1 MWNFPWQKSAI
12 LTEINSN
19 NKIIAAEN
27 HRKRIEL
34 LQQNH
39 SENII
44 IYSDDS
50 KQDSYADAAAYI
62 SYLNKIQQQ
71 YYWHL
76 HSNIEAFDIE
86 LFAML
91 KSLQTAKA
99 YINTSNLVKNIWIFS
114 DNQAAI
120 QEICKNSSSSDQEI
134 SYKIQ
139 QEAESLLLQNIQL
152 HIC

>member
-1 MWNFPWQKSAI
+1 
-12 LTEINSN
+12 
-19 NKIIAAEN
+19 
-27 HRKRIEL
+27 
-34 LQQNH
+34 
-39 SENII
+39 
-44 IYSDDS
+44 
-50 KQDSYADAAAYI
+50 
-62 SYLNKIQQQ
+62 
-71 YYWHL
+71 L
-76 HSNIEAFDIE
+76 HSNIKAFDIE

-120 QEICKNSSSSDQEI
+120 QRICKNSSSSDQEI